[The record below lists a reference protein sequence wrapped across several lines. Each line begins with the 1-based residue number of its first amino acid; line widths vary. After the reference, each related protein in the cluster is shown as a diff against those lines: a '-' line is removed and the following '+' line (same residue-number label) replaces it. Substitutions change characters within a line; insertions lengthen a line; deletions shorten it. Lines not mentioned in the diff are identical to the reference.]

1 MIQLERHPLVRRD
14 LREIARHVAEISGDK
29 RAAARRLDEVE
40 ALLADILAMP
50 TSGPYLDDEFAGWR
64 MRHGGHGRMI
74 TIVFR
79 LSDDDHRLQVPVVAF
94 GGQDWMSRS
103 LERKGYFRSR

>member
-14 LREIARHVAEISGDK
+14 LREIVRHVAEMSGDK

-40 ALLADILAMP
+40 ALLAEILASP
-50 TSGPYLDDEFAGWR
+50 TSGPYLDDELAGWR
-64 MRHGGHGRMI
+64 VRHGGRGRMI

-79 LSDDDHRLQVPVVAF
+79 LSDDGARLQVPVVAF

-103 LERKGYFRSR
+103 IDRRGYFQPR

>member
-1 MIQLERHPLVRRD
+1 MLGEASNRD
-14 LREIARHVAEISGDK
+14 RSISGDK
-29 RAAARRLDEVE
+29 PAAARRLDEVE

-64 MRHGGHGRMI
+64 MRHGGLGRMI

-79 LSDDDHRLQVPVVAF
+79 LSDDGHRLQVPVVAF